1 MVSESLQKRLATEV
15 SDAARAA
22 AQDLRARAHG
32 NVARELL
39 EEMGSAYARAHE
51 KVDLAMAKLD
61 QLARALAHHRSTP
74 RGPRWSEDLRRTVE
88 DFNAHREK
96 AKTAIWELCVHREA
110 LGIRNHKA
118 IDETWTVPNQE
129 HADD

>member
-1 MVSESLQKRLATEV
+1 MSDSLQKRLAGDVTEA
-15 SDAARAA
+15 SRKA
-22 AQDLRARAHG
+22 AQDVRARAHAS
-32 NVARELL
+32 VAKELL

-61 QLARALAHHRSTP
+61 TLARALAHHRAAP
-74 RGPRWSEDLRRTVE
+74 RSPRWGDDHQRTVQ

-96 AKTAIWELCVHREA
+96 AKTAIWELHVHREA

-118 IDETWTVPNQE
+118 IDETWTLPHKE
-129 HADD
+129 SADE